1 MVTDDKKLKKISV
14 SNINAAL
21 TLYRGHSYVNPPT
34 QVVDYE
40 NYENLTREQCDQ
52 GVIALVHACNLSG
65 GSVMDMDLYK
75 LIRIYLWHPNA
86 RAEINAV
93 VGRYDG

>member
-1 MVTDDKKLKKISV
+1 MDDRQLKKISV
-14 SNINAAL
+14 ADINAAL

-52 GVIALVHACNLSG
+52 GVIAFVHACNLSG

-75 LIRIYLWHPNA
+75 LVRNYLRHPGARIEL
-86 RAEINAV
+86 NAV
-93 VGRYDG
+93 VKRYEG